1 MLRHHHGFTAGM
13 GEKGQENR
21 QRILEAANAL
31 FYQQGFN
38 KTSFSDI
45 AEAAD
50 VPRGNFYYYFKTKDE
65 LLEAVI
71 AMRLDG
77 IRTSLAAFE
86 HETADPKERL
96 KRLGTMLVNEA
107 ETLIEFGCPMGTL
120 NLELCKIKAAQRDD
134 ARSMFELFI
143 DWAAEQFTALG
154 KGTNARALAMHLMSM
169 LQGSAVMSTVYHD
182 PTLVSQEVG
191 LVNEWI
197 DSL

>member
-1 MLRHHHGFTAGM
+1 M
-13 GEKGQENR
+13 GEKGEENR

-65 LLEAVI
+65 LLAGVI
-71 AMRLDG
+71 AMRMEA
-77 IRTSLAAFE
+77 IRSNLASIEQEFS
-86 HETADPKERL
+86 DPKQRL
-96 KRLGTMLVNEA
+96 KRLGTMLINES

-120 NLELCKIKAAQRDD
+120 NLELCKTKAAQQDD
-134 ARSMFELFI
+134 ARAMFELFI
-143 DWAAEQFTALG
+143 GWSAEQFTALG
-154 KGTNARALAMHLMSM
+154 RSANARALAMHLMSM

-182 PTLVSQEVG
+182 ATLVSQEVD
-191 LVNEWI
+191 LVNDWI

>member
-1 MLRHHHGFTAGM
+1 M
-13 GEKGQENR
+13 GEKGEENR
-21 QRILEAANAL
+21 QRIVEAANAL
-31 FYQQGFN
+31 FYQQGFS

-45 AEAAD
+45 AAAAD

-77 IRTSLAAFE
+77 IRTSLAAFQQ
-86 HETADPKERL
+86 ETTAPKERL

-182 PTLVSQEVG
+182 PTLVGQEVG